1 MLSCFLLNGSR
12 KFIEF
17 QFQAQFCFSNN
28 PNDLYPY
35 EIPYQPRFLS
45 NFPEWWNFLG
55 FFFFL
60 GKFLVINDL
69 SDFMLS
75 MAFNMACL
83 CYLCMEWLIICD
95 YWEPNHWQMKNII
108 KTSTFEMILVEI
120 KATLSKRESCVD
132 LSKI

>member
-1 MLSCFLLNGSR
+1 MVLENLSSFSSKHSFVLATIQMICTHMRYHTSQDSCPIFLNGET
-12 KFIEF
+12 FW
-17 QFQAQFCFSNN
+17 
-28 PNDLYPY
+28 D
-35 EIPYQPRFLS
+35 
-45 NFPEWWNFLG
+45 
-55 FFFFL
+55 FFFFF
-60 GKFLVINDL
+60 GKYLAINDL

-75 MAFNMACL
+75 IAFNMACL